1 MEQLWIVTVQDEV
14 VVLAESAEEAMKL
27 AKKAKHDGTLN
38 PEPESATPMTYMPC
52 NWDSDCL
59 PYGNASDA
67 DTIGA
72 LIKDGRA
79 PKYLGKR

>member
-14 VVLAESAEEAMKL
+14 VVLAESAEGAMRL
-27 AKKAKHDGTLN
+27 AKKARRDGTLN
-38 PEPESATPMTYMPC
+38 PEPESAAPMTYMPGD
-52 NWDSDCL
+52 WDSDCL
-59 PYGNASDA
+59 PYGNGSDA
-67 DTIGA
+67 DSIGV